1 MARFRIGIDVG
12 GTFTDI
18 CLFNEDSKQVFVEK
32 TSSTPEDSS
41 LGIREG
47 LRNILSSIGASG
59 KEVVYLAH
67 GTTVATNTLL
77 QHNGARTGL
86 ITTKGFRDL
95 LEIGRQTRPN
105 LYDMQVDKPEP
116 LVPRDVRL
124 EVAERVY
131 SDGRV
136 LLPLDDRECREAAR
150 KMKEAGVEA
159 VAICLLHSYVNPQHE
174 LALKSMVQEILPGAF
189 ISVSHEVMPEFREYE
204 RLSTTVVNAYLGP
217 VVRNYVSKLGERIRE
232 LGTNVGVYITQ
243 SNGGMISLQRAQDDP
258 VRTVLSG
265 PSTGVIGAAHTARL
279 AGHAD
284 IITFDMGGTSTD
296 VCLVQN
302 SEPHVTNLR
311 EIEGHVVKTPM
322 IDVHTVGAG
331 GGSIAWI
338 DTGGHLKVGPKSA
351 GSLPGPVCYGKG
363 GQNVTVTDAN
373 MVLGTMNRLLGGR
386 MAVDA
391 EASLAALASLGNK
404 LAMDPLDTAMGVISV
419 VVANMVRAV
428 RVISIQRGYDPRQF
442 TLVAFGGAGP
452 LHAGWIAKDLNMQ
465 EILIPERPGL
475 ECAFG
480 ILVTDL
486 RSDFTRTKMMPL
498 EPSRIDDMNAALADL
513 ENQGRQWLAAEGIPK
528 ENQVV
533 RRSVDM
539 RYMGQN
545 YELTISM
552 PNSILGPNQL
562 IEILRNFYEAHERAY
577 GYRTEGAPV
586 QAVTFR
592 VEAIGM
598 APKISIEEQ
607 EQGERSPENA
617 LIGERQVYLGRDE
630 GGLATCS
637 VYAREELRPG
647 NQLAG
652 PAIVE
657 QMDTTTLLLRGQ
669 QATMDG
675 YRNLI
680 IRNR

>member
-47 LRNILSSIGASG
+47 LKNILSRIGASG

-105 LYDMQVDKPEP
+105 LYDLQVDKPEP
-116 LVPRDVRL
+116 LVPRDLRL
-124 EVAERVY
+124 EVTERVY

-174 LALKSMVQEILPGAF
+174 LAVKSMVQKILPGVF

-232 LGTNVGVYITQ
+232 LDTNVGVYITQ

-391 EASLAALASLGNK
+391 EASLAALASLGK
-404 LAMDPLDTAMGVISV
+404 TLAMDPLNTAMGVISV
-419 VVANMVRAV
+419 VVANMVRAI

-452 LHAGWIAKDLNMQ
+452 LHAGWIARDLNMQ

-480 ILVTDL
+480 ILVTDM

-498 EPSRIDDMNAALADL
+498 EHSRIDDMNAALADL

-528 ENQVV
+528 QNQVV

-545 YELTISM
+545 YELTIPM

-562 IEILRNFYEAHERAY
+562 LDILRNFYEAHERAY

-607 EQGERSPENA
+607 EQDERSPENA